1 MHFRLSR
8 TVAYGLVDR
17 FRMCDEFTSMENLV
31 GRLKVT
37 AEKHILC
44 FLWFVGHES
53 ASYRDVADRFGI
65 TISTLYH
72 VISRVTQFFM
82 SLAPNYIKYPSA
94 HEKLETATFYE
105 ERKGFPGII
114 SNKLTLIYLT
124 FIYFIFSLLHSNASL
139 IYDISSPG
147 AIYGSYVRIDKLIE
161 DPDSYINRKQYF
173 SLHMQGIVNH
183 KMKFIDIFVGYP
195 GSVHDARVS
204 KLTNI

>member
-105 ERKGFPGII
+105 ERKGFPG
-114 SNKLTLIYLT
+114 
-124 FIYFIFSLLHSNASL
+124 
-139 IYDISSPG
+139 